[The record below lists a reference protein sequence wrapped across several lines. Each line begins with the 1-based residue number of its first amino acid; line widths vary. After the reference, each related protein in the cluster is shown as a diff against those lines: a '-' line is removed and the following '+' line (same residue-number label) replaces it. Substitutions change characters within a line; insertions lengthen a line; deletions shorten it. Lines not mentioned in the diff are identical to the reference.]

1 MVQIK
6 TTLHVG
12 DALAALDGFSDR
24 LKSKAL
30 PRALNK
36 VADQAKVQASRE
48 IRAAGYQLKV
58 SVIKAAITLKRA
70 NRNTLQAEVIA
81 SAPMMPL
88 YAYAARRTKK
98 GITVAV
104 RSGQRKL
111 IQNPHAFI
119 ATLRSGHTGIF
130 ERVVV
135 VGGKRSPRLPIRELY
150 GPSIPQAFANKTVQQ
165 ALVRVVR
172 ERFPAILEREIKFAR
187 TQTGE

>member
-48 IRAAGYQLKV
+48 IRDAGYQLKV
-58 SVIKAAITLKRA
+58 SVIKTAITLKRA

-135 VGGKRSPRLPIRELY
+135 GGKRAPRLPIRELY

>member
-88 YAYAARRTKK
+88 YSYAARRTKK

-104 RSGQRKL
+104 RGGQRKL
-111 IQNPHAFI
+111 IQNQHAFI
-119 ATLRSGHTGIF
+119 ATMRSGHTGIF

-135 VGGKRSPRLPIRELY
+135 GGKRAPRLPIRELY

-172 ERFPAILEREIKFAR
+172 ERFPAILEHEIKFAR

>member
-6 TTLHVG
+6 TNLHVG

-24 LKSKAL
+24 LRSKAL

-81 SAPMMPL
+81 SDHMMPL

-104 RSGQRKL
+104 RGGQRKL

-119 ATLRSGHTGIF
+119 ATLRGGNTGIF

-135 VGGKRSPRLPIRELY
+135 GGKRVPRLPIRELY